1 MAATMFS
8 FLDQSLY
15 GDGRRQA
22 QPGTGSAP
30 TQIPVTAAM
39 PRPSPSDSAETMQPA
54 QPQAEP
60 ARQGGAPQPAVAAP
74 PCLSERELK
83 QAMGNLQ
90 ARLASAEKR
99 TQMMEQRLLSALDE
113 RDARPPPAQSGCSWP
128 LFVFVVFVFVG
139 VLLFTSRGA
148 RPALAPPS
156 FPLMLPGSLPGSPVV
171 LPLSGGAAPPATF
184 LRGG

>member
-30 TQIPVTAAM
+30 AIVAAAM
-39 PRPSPSDSAETMQPA
+39 SRPAPPDSAETA
-54 QPQAEP
+54 QPLQP
-60 ARQGGAPQPAVAAP
+60 QGGPPQPVVAGP

-90 ARLASAEKR
+90 ARLASAEQR

-113 RDARPPPAQSGCSWP
+113 RDARAPPAPCGCSWP

-148 RPALAPPS
+148 RPVIAPPS
-156 FPLMLPGSLPGSPVV
+156 FPLMLPGSLPASPVV
-171 LPLSGGAAPPATF
+171 LPFSGGSAPPATF
-184 LRGG
+184 LQRG

>member
-22 QPGTGSAP
+22 QPGAGSTPA
-30 TQIPVTAAM
+30 QIPVTAAM
-39 PRPSPSDSAETMQPA
+39 SRPAPSDSAETA
-54 QPQAEP
+54 QPTQLQAEP
-60 ARQGGAPQPAVAAP
+60 VVAAP

-148 RPALAPPS
+148 RPAVAPPS
-156 FPLMLPGSLPGSPVV
+156 FPIMLPGSLPGSPVV